1 MAFYLILPLQDVIT
15 LGSTSSLRVP
25 GRSFSIFLLL
35 FRISMSDLG
44 PGLRRRNPIGAVW
57 LLTPIEFPSAGGLP
71 EENPVGARLQVPLN
85 LCAP

>member
-1 MAFYLILPLQDVIT
+1 
-15 LGSTSSLRVP
+15 
-25 GRSFSIFLLL
+25 
-35 FRISMSDLG
+35 MSDLG